1 MERSFLIM
9 GFSITGK
16 ELWIIMVLP
25 QLLLREQ
32 IEKNIFNMCKFILYT
47 LLHFVPGHS
56 VIWVEKEKIKSH
68 QKF

>member
-1 MERSFLIM
+1 M

-32 IEKNIFNMCKFILYT
+32 IEKKYIQHVELLSCVLYYILYPDI
-47 LLHFVPGHS
+47 L
-56 VIWVEKEKIKSH
+56 
-68 QKF
+68 